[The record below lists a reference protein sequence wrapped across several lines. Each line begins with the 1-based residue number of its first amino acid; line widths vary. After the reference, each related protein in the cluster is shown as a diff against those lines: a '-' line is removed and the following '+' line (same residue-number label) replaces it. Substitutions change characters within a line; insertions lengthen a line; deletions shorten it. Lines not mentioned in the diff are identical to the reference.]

1 LDKYSLWG
9 LHQQIN
15 SAATQ
20 MTEREGSAAE
30 PFPFPHRLEK
40 GDTAG
45 YLLRE
50 RSDCQEGTVSE
61 SAFA

>member
-1 LDKYSLWG
+1 
-9 LHQQIN
+9 
-15 SAATQ
+15 